1 MFVPTL
7 HRVPAAI
14 DVETDGG
21 TSSTLVPIAHCRET
35 DRVVSV
41 ECMLS
46 YTENPFRRPS
56 CRWFHEFSFSISC
69 AALNED
75 ELPFSTQ
82 ERDIARAYI
91 PSSIRS
97 LIMPIVLQ
105 SCTSLMTHVRPQTLY
120 RVTKMRRPT
129 PSALR
134 KHDLLTARL
143 RELDYAIIETGTDPF
158 ARTYWVMARR

>member
-1 MFVPTL
+1 M
-7 HRVPAAI
+7 
-14 DVETDGG
+14 
-21 TSSTLVPIAHCRET
+21 
-35 DRVVSV
+35 VSV

-69 AALNED
+69 TALNED

-82 ERDIARAYI
+82 DRDIARAYI

-97 LIMPIVLQ
+97 LVMPIVVQ
-105 SCTSLMTHVRPQTLY
+105 SYTSLVTRVRPHTLY
-120 RVTKMRRPT
+120 RVTKMRLPT

-134 KHDLLTARL
+134 KHDLPTARL
-143 RELDYAIIETGTDPF
+143 RDLDYAVIETRTDPF
-158 ARTYWVMARR
+158 GRTYWVMARR